1 MEKATKKAA
10 AQATSDAATIATL
23 EQQLADATKLS
34 TLQAARLTAMQR
46 EQEVLQETERSMADA
61 LRNMDA
67 KIDSLS
73 DELHQ
78 ARSKAKESEVE
89 VQQHGE
95 ARRDREIES
104 ARQEQQL
111 EAARAEIEELRAK
124 VQQAKRDGLTRAAQ
138 LSARVRQPHHMS
150 SHCVLTLPSPLSWRS
165 RLPSVP
171 RPKPLPRRALLV
183 PMRPRQPS
191 ASSRAP
197 CQHCART

>member
-138 LSARVRQPHHMS
+138 LSARVRQPHHHHHEHLLCQATVCS
-150 SHCVLTLPSPLSWRS
+150 PSPPLSAGG
-165 RLPSVP
+165 LGCPVCHGQN
-171 RPKPLPRRALLV
+171 L
-183 PMRPRQPS
+183 
-191 ASSRAP
+191 
-197 CQHCART
+197 CQEGHCSCR